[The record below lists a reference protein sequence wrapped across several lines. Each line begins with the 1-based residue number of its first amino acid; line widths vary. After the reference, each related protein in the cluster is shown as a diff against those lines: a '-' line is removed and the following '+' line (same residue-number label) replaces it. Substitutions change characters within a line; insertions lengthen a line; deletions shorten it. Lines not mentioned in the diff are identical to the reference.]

1 MRAAPMV
8 MPGAVSHPS
17 TKRDA
22 DGFVP
27 IHAYAAIGDGRSSAL
42 IAPDGSID
50 WWCAPCL
57 DAPPLFDRLLD
68 APAGGRFVLQA
79 RDVHRVQRRYRPD
92 SNVLET
98 VVQTASGRTRITE
111 SLNSGPA
118 GRLPW
123 SELARRIEGV
133 DGAVTFDLR
142 YQPGTLAD
150 TRTPWMSDTPNG
162 CVHHVGPVMTML
174 RYSEG
179 VQISECDD
187 RAVSGHLTV
196 EAGDKALIALLASQD
211 EVLPVPPLQDIDTR
225 IDRSDRE
232 WQQWVADLQFE
243 SSHRIDV
250 IRSALALKFLWF
262 APTGAIAAAV
272 SASLPERIG
281 GDKNWDYRYAW
292 VRDAAYVI
300 KAFLRVGAMPD
311 AKAGF
316 SWLMTTIGRHQPGLS
331 PCYTLRGERVE
342 EERTIDVPG
351 YRGSQPVRVGNT
363 ATDQLQ
369 TCTYGDV
376 MEMASRMVGAGHVL
390 DPATAQLLF
399 DLADECAEGWMR
411 RDHGFWELEDLQHY
425 TMSKVECWMALRR
438 ACEMAGQGHLSQ
450 ACLPRWQREAERI
463 LTWVDEHCWDE
474 GRQAYVMHP
483 GSDRLDAS
491 LMLAC
496 RFGLAEV
503 RRERFIATREAIR
516 QELAD
521 PSGDLL
527 WRYSG
532 MQDCEGTFISCA
544 FWMVEAYGLL
554 DEADEARRLFDVL
567 LRRVRND
574 VGLMPEMWD
583 PAADQGLGNTPQ
595 GLSHLA
601 LVHAAF
607 SLDGQ

>member
-1 MRAAPMV
+1 VTQDAVEGVSIARDPEGHAP
-8 MPGAVSHPS
+8 
-17 TKRDA
+17 
-22 DGFVP
+22 
-27 IHAYAAIGDGRSSAL
+27 INAYAAIGDGRSAAL

-68 APAGGRFVLQA
+68 AADGGRFVLQA
-79 RDVHRVQRRYRPD
+79 RNIENVSRRYRPD

-98 VVQTASGRTRITE
+98 EVRTVSGRALVTE

-123 SELARRIEGV
+123 SELARRIEGL
-133 DGAVTFDLR
+133 DGEVTFDLH
-142 YQPGTLAD
+142 YLPGTRAGSC
-150 TRTPWMSDTPNG
+150 TPWMSDTPNG

-174 RYSEG
+174 RYPE
-179 VQISECDD
+179 QTRIEQCDD
-187 RAVSGHLTV
+187 REVRGSIQVAPG
-196 EAGDKALIALLASQD
+196 ERAIIALLASQD

-232 WQQWVADLQFE
+232 WRQWVADLHCE
-243 SSHRIDV
+243 SRQRSEV
-250 IRSALALKFLWF
+250 MCSALALKFLWF

-272 SASLPERIG
+272 SASLPERLG

-300 KAFLRVGAMPD
+300 KAFLRVGALPD

-316 SWLMTTIGRHQPGLS
+316 SWLMTTIGRHRPGIP

-342 EERTIDVPG
+342 QERYIDIPG
-351 YRGSQPVRVGNT
+351 YQGSQPVRVGNT

-369 TCTYGDV
+369 TCVYGDV
-376 MEMASRMVGAGHVL
+376 LEMASRMIEAGHIL
-390 DPATAQLLF
+390 DPATARLLF
-399 DLADECAEGWMR
+399 ELADECADQWMR
-411 RDHGFWELEDLQHY
+411 KDCGFWELEELQHY

-438 ACEMAGQGHLSQ
+438 ACELAEKGHITR
-450 ACLPRWQREAERI
+450 ARLPRWQREKERI
-463 LTWVDEHCWDE
+463 LDWIDTHCWDE
-474 GRQAYVMHP
+474 SKQAYVMHA

-491 LMLAC
+491 LMLAS

-503 RRERFIATREAIR
+503 RRERFIATRDAMR
-516 QELAD
+516 RELCDA
-521 PSGDLL
+521 SGDLL

-554 DEADEARRLFDVL
+554 GERDEAERLFHSL
-567 LRRVRND
+567 LGRVRND

-583 PAADQGLGNTPQ
+583 PLTGQGLGNTPQ

-601 LVHAAF
+601 LIHAAF
-607 SLDGQ
+607 AVDGH

>member
-1 MRAAPMV
+1 MTSAEVAGIDTR
-8 MPGAVSHPS
+8 
-17 TKRDA
+17 RDA
-22 DGFVP
+22 DGYAP
-27 IHAYAAIGDGRSSAL
+27 INGYAAIGDGRSSAL

-50 WWCAPCL
+50 WWCAPCM
-57 DAPPLFDRLLD
+57 DAPPLLDRLLD
-68 APAGGRFVLQA
+68 APAGGRFVLQP
-79 RDVHRVQRRYRPD
+79 RDSEHVQRRYRQD

-98 VVQTASGRTRITE
+98 EVRTSSGTARITE

-123 SELARRIEGV
+123 SELARRLDV
-133 DGAVTFDLR
+133 LDGSVTFDLL
-142 YQPGTLAD
+142 YQPGNRGGTC
-150 TRTPWMSDTPNG
+150 TPWMSDTPNG

-174 RYSEG
+174 HYSSRLQVET
-179 VQISECDD
+179 CDD
-187 RAVSGHLTV
+187 RQVRGTLV
-196 EAGDKALIALLASQD
+196 LNAGEQDIVALLASQD
-211 EVLPVPPLQDIDTR
+211 EVLPVPPLQEIDTR

-232 WQQWVADLQFE
+232 WRQWVADLKCTSAYRE
-243 SSHRIDV
+243 EV
-250 IRSALALKFLWF
+250 ICSALALKFLWF

-300 KAFLRVGAMPD
+300 KAFLRVGATPD

-316 SWLMTTIGRHQPGLS
+316 SWLMTTIGRHRPGLA
-331 PCYTLRGERVE
+331 PCFTLRGDRVD
-342 EERTIDVPG
+342 EERYVEVPG
-351 YRGSQPVRVGNT
+351 YRNSQPVRVGNT

-369 TCTYGDV
+369 TCGYGDV
-376 MEMASRMVGAGHVL
+376 MEMASRMVDAGHIF
-390 DPATAQLLF
+390 DPATARLLF
-399 DLADECAEGWMR
+399 ELTEECADGWMR
-411 RDHGFWELEDLQHY
+411 KDSGFWELKDVQHY

-438 ACEMAGQGHLSQ
+438 ACELAEKGHITT
-450 ACLPRWQREAERI
+450 ARLPRWQREKERI
-463 LTWVDEHCWDE
+463 LEWIDAHCWDDT
-474 GRQAYVMHP
+474 RQSYVMHA

-503 RRERFIATREAIR
+503 RRERFIATRDAMR
-516 QELAD
+516 RELCD
-521 PSGDLL
+521 DSGDLL

-532 MQDCEGTFISCA
+532 MQKCEGTFISCA

-554 DEADEARRLFDVL
+554 GEPEEAKRLFESL
-567 LRRVRND
+567 LSRVRND

-583 PAADQGLGNTPQ
+583 PATEQGLGNTPQ

-601 LVHAAF
+601 LIHAAF
-607 SLDGQ
+607 AVDGT

>member
-1 MRAAPMV
+1 MSV
-8 MPGAVSHPS
+8 PS
-17 TKRDA
+17 RQISLERDT
-22 DGFVP
+22 DGYAP

-50 WWCAPCL
+50 WWCAPCM

-68 APAGGRFVLQA
+68 APHGGRFVLQA
-79 RDVHRVQRRYRPD
+79 NEVTSISRRYLHN

-98 VVQTASGRTRITE
+98 EITTAAGRARITE

-123 SELARRIEGV
+123 SELARRVEGLEGEV
-133 DGAVTFDLR
+133 DFDLL
-142 YQPGTLAD
+142 YQPGTRAG
-150 TRTPWMSDTPNG
+150 TCSPWMSDTPNG

-174 RYSEG
+174 RYPDRTRID
-179 VQISECDD
+179 VCDD
-187 RAVSGHLTV
+187 REVRGALRVR
-196 EAGDKALIALLASQD
+196 AGDRELIALLASQD
-211 EVLPVPPLQDIDTR
+211 EVLPVPPLIDIDTR
-225 IDRSDRE
+225 IDRSHRE
-232 WQQWVADLQFE
+232 WQQWVDDLDCGATRRSE
-243 SSHRIDV
+243 V
-250 IRSALALKFLWF
+250 ICSALALKFLWF

-300 KAFLRVGAMPD
+300 KTFLRVGALPD

-316 SWLMTTIGRHQPGLS
+316 SWLMTTIGKHRPGLA

-342 EERTIDVPG
+342 EERCIDVPG
-351 YRGSQPVRVGNT
+351 YRNSQPVRVGNT

-369 TCTYGDV
+369 TCAYGDIL
-376 MEMASRMVGAGHVL
+376 EMASRMIEAGHIL
-390 DPATAQLLF
+390 DPNTARLLF
-399 DLADECAEGWMR
+399 ELADECADSWMR
-411 RDHGFWELEDLQHY
+411 KDNGFWELEELQHY

-438 ACEMAGQGHLSQ
+438 ACELADQGHITT
-450 ACLPRWQREAERI
+450 ARLPRWQRERDRVLEWI
-463 LTWVDEHCWDE
+463 DTHCWDDD
-474 GRQAYVMHP
+474 RQAYVMHP

-491 LMLAC
+491 LMLAS
-496 RFGLAEV
+496 RFGLAEA
-503 RRERFIATREAIR
+503 RPERFTATREAIR
-516 QELAD
+516 RELSDA
-521 PSGDLL
+521 SGDLL

-532 MQDCEGTFISCA
+532 MQACEGTFISCA

-554 DEADEARRLFDVL
+554 GEREEASRLFDRL
-567 LRRVRND
+567 LERVRND

-583 PAADQGLGNTPQ
+583 PHTESGLGNTPQ

-601 LVHAAF
+601 LVHAAL
-607 SLDGQ
+607 SLDGD

>member
-1 MRAAPMV
+1 
-8 MPGAVSHPS
+8 MPVPAEQISSG
-17 TKRDA
+17 RDA
-22 DGFVP
+22 EGYAP
-27 IHAYAAIGDGRSSAL
+27 IHSYAAIGDGRSSAL

-50 WWCAPCL
+50 WWCAPCM

-68 APAGGRFVLQA
+68 APHGGRFVLQA
-79 RDVHRVQRRYRPD
+79 NHVTSIRRRYLQD

-98 VVQTASGRTRITE
+98 EVITAAGRALITE

-123 SELARRIEGV
+123 SELARRVEGLEGEV
-133 DGAVTFDLR
+133 VFDLL
-142 YQPGTLAD
+142 YQPGTRAG
-150 TRTPWMSDTPNG
+150 TCSPWMSDTPNG

-174 RYSEG
+174 RYPERTRIA
-179 VQISECDD
+179 VCDD
-187 RAVSGHLTV
+187 REVRGTLRV
-196 EAGDKALIALLASQD
+196 QAGDRELVALLASQD
-211 EVLPVPPLQDIDTR
+211 EVLPVPPLIDIDTR
-225 IDRSDRE
+225 IDRSHRE
-232 WQQWVADLQFE
+232 WQQWVDDLDCGATRRSE
-243 SSHRIDV
+243 V
-250 IRSALALKFLWF
+250 ICSALALKFLWF

-300 KAFLRVGAMPD
+300 KTFLRVGALPD

-316 SWLMTTIGRHQPGLS
+316 SWLMTTIGKHRPGVA

-342 EERTIDVPG
+342 EERRIDVPG
-351 YRGSQPVRVGNT
+351 YRNSQPVRVGNT

-369 TCTYGDV
+369 TCAYGDIL
-376 MEMASRMVGAGHVL
+376 EMASRMIEAGHIL
-390 DPATAQLLF
+390 DPNTARLLF
-399 DLADECAEGWMR
+399 ELADECADSWMR
-411 RDHGFWELEDLQHY
+411 KDNGFWELEDLQHY

-438 ACEMAGQGHLSQ
+438 ACELAEQGHLTT
-450 ACLPRWQREAERI
+450 ARLPRWQRERDRI
-463 LTWVDEHCWDE
+463 LAWIDAHCWDE
-474 GRQAYVMHP
+474 GRQTYLMHP

-491 LMLAC
+491 LMLAS
-496 RFGLAEV
+496 RFGLAEA

-516 QELAD
+516 RELAD
-521 PSGDLL
+521 ASGDLL

-532 MQDCEGTFISCA
+532 MQQCEGTFISCA

-554 DEADEARRLFDVL
+554 GEREEASRLFDRL
-567 LRRVRND
+567 LVRVRND

-583 PAADQGLGNTPQ
+583 PHSESGLGNTPQ

-601 LVHAAF
+601 LVHAAL
-607 SLDGQ
+607 SLDGD

>member
-1 MRAAPMV
+1 MLAFP
-8 MPGAVSHPS
+8 
-17 TKRDA
+17 RDD

-27 IHAYAAIGDGRSSAL
+27 IESYAAIGDGRSSAL

-50 WWCAPCL
+50 WWCAPAM

-79 RDVHRVQRRYRPD
+79 RDAECIERRYREH

-98 VVQTASGRTRITE
+98 QVRTATGLALVTE

-123 SELARRIEGV
+123 SELARRLTGVEGT
-133 DGAVTFDLR
+133 VTFDLL
-142 YQPGTLAD
+142 YQPGTRAG
-150 TRTPWMSDTPNG
+150 TCTPWMSDTPNG

-174 RYSEG
+174 RYPEQAVIG
-179 VQISECDD
+179 ACDD
-187 RAVSGHLTV
+187 REVRGELMV
-196 EAGDKALIALLASQD
+196 MPGDQYVVALLASQD
-211 EVLPVPPLQDIDTR
+211 EVLPVPPLHDIDAR
-225 IDRSDRE
+225 IDRSDFE
-232 WQQWVADLQFE
+232 WRQWVEDLHCSNPHSDE
-243 SSHRIDV
+243 V

-300 KAFLRVGAMPD
+300 KAFLRVGALPD

-316 SWLMTTIGRHQPGLS
+316 SWLLTTIGRHRPGLA
-331 PCYTLRGERVE
+331 PCFTLRGERVQDE
-342 EERTIDVPG
+342 HTIDVPG
-351 YRGSQPVRVGNT
+351 YRNSQPVRIGN
-363 ATDQLQ
+363 AASDQLQ
-369 TCTYGDV
+369 TCAYGDV
-376 MEMASRMVGAGHVL
+376 MEMASRMVGAGHIL
-390 DPATAQLLF
+390 DPATARLLF
-399 DLADECAEGWMR
+399 ELAEECADTWMR
-411 RDHGFWELEDLQHY
+411 KDSGFWELEDAQHY

-438 ACEMAGQGHLSQ
+438 ACELAEQGHITK
-450 ACLPRWQREAERI
+450 ARLPRWQRERDRI
-463 LTWVDEHCWDE
+463 LEWVDAHCWDE
-474 GRQAYVMHP
+474 ARQSYVMHA

-491 LMLAC
+491 LMLAS
-496 RFGLAEV
+496 RFGLAEA
-503 RRERFIATREAIR
+503 RRDRFIATREAIR
-516 QELAD
+516 RELAD
-521 PSGDLL
+521 ASGVLL

-532 MQDCEGTFISCA
+532 MQSCEGTFISCA

-554 DEADEARRLFDVL
+554 GERDEARRLFHAL
-567 LRRVRND
+567 LSRVRND

-583 PAADQGLGNTPQ
+583 AENELGLGNTPQ

-601 LVHAAF
+601 LIHAAF
-607 SLDGQ
+607 AVEGD

>member
-1 MRAAPMV
+1 M
-8 MPGAVSHPS
+8 SS
-17 TKRDA
+17 TAENIGVARDE
-22 DGFVP
+22 DGHAP

-50 WWCAPCL
+50 WWCAPCM

-68 APAGGRFVLQA
+68 APNGGRFVLQA
-79 RDVHRVQRRYRPD
+79 RDIQVVERRYLEN

-98 VVQTASGRTRITE
+98 VVSTASGRARVTE

-123 SELARRIEGV
+123 SELARRVEGLE
-133 DGAVTFDLR
+133 GEVTFDLL
-142 YQPGTLAD
+142 YQPGTRAG
-150 TRTPWMSDTPNG
+150 TCSPWMSDTPNG

-174 RYSEG
+174 RYPG
-179 VQISECDD
+179 RTDIYRCDD
-187 RAVSGHLTV
+187 REVRGVLTV
-196 EAGDKALIALLASQD
+196 APGDREIVAVLASQD
-211 EVLPVPPLQDIDTR
+211 EVLPVPPLEDIDTR
-225 IDRSDRE
+225 IDRSHRE
-232 WQQWVADLQFE
+232 WQQWVDDLHCSATRHSE
-243 SSHRIDV
+243 V
-250 IRSALALKFLWF
+250 ICSALALKFLWF

-300 KAFLRVGAMPD
+300 KTFLRVGALPD

-316 SWLMTTIGRHQPGLS
+316 SWLMTTIGRHRPGLA

-342 EERTIDVPG
+342 EERYIDVPG
-351 YRGSQPVRVGNT
+351 YQGSQPVRVGNT

-369 TCTYGDV
+369 TCAYGDV
-376 MEMASRMVGAGHVL
+376 LEMASRMIGAGHIL
-390 DPATAQLLF
+390 DPSTARLLF
-399 DLADECAEGWMR
+399 ELADECADSWMR
-411 RDHGFWELEDLQHY
+411 KDHGFWELEDPQHY

-438 ACEMAGQGHLSQ
+438 ACELAEQGHITT
-450 ACLPRWQREAERI
+450 ARLPRWQRERDRI
-463 LTWVDEHCWDE
+463 LQWVDDHCWDE
-474 GRQAYVMHP
+474 GRQSYVMHP

-491 LMLAC
+491 LMLAS

-503 RRERFIATREAIR
+503 RRERFIATREAMR
-516 QELAD
+516 RELAD
-521 PSGDLL
+521 ASGDLL

-532 MQDCEGTFISCA
+532 MQECEGTFISCA

-554 DEADEARRLFDVL
+554 GEQDEAKRLFDKL
-567 LRRVRND
+567 LARVRND

-583 PAADQGLGNTPQ
+583 PFKEQGLGNTPQ

-601 LVHAAF
+601 LVHAAYA
-607 SLDGQ
+607 LDGD